1 MKLVDFIRIILKHKR
16 VLFIIPLFFGIIAVL
31 LTSNP
36 SRKYYSQTVL
46 FTGIASGSSIDLD
59 KKFNYL
65 ATNNAFDNLIN
76 IIKSRDTQ
84 EEVAIRLLTQHL
96 MLGGPSE
103 TYISKEAYNELLEI
117 LPVEIHKY
125 IVSTNRK
132 KKSGQNSNTP
142 WNEKDYEETV
152 ANLMQMMSKDNSN
165 FVYSLLNFNNKY
177 YSLQAIAEVKA
188 ERVSTSDLIKLSYQ
202 IDDPGICQQTLE
214 IYNAVCIKKY
224 KDIRENGSDAVVKYF
239 EAQLNKAENKLR
251 VIEQK
256 LLKFNQDNDIIN
268 YYEQSKAIAIVK
280 EDMDLAF
287 KNGVAQ
293 LEGTKA
299 SARRLEDKLKIQE
312 QIQKKNQNIIDAKQ
326 ALGKINYEI
335 GIYESKSYKDESLLN
350 KIKELKKQSK
360 NLDEQ
365 IKKNVDEL
373 YSFQNSIEGVPI
385 KKVLPDWVDK
395 VVETEGL
402 KAKLNIMNQQT
413 KEIDKQFETYAP
425 AGANLKKIE
434 RQIKVAEQGYLEIL
448 QSLNMAKLKFQDTQ
462 MASNLKTVD
471 PPFYPLKPIP
481 SKRKII
487 VFGIVFLTGI
497 ALLGIIL
504 SMKFFDN
511 SLKNQIT
518 AKEKMNIKSI
528 GMLPKVFVQNNQYNF
543 LDIQNRL
550 MDFILHNFN
559 KTISTMDQDKRP
571 KVISVISTH
580 KKEGKTAIIAN
591 IVQKLRHSGK
601 KVLVLN
607 HQKCDKH
614 LKSKSA
620 TVWMHKFF
628 GYHDPRVDQNHPF
641 LANVPEYL
649 DEGIHRTYAIDFHY
663 QDISSYQELNFDC
676 KEIEFKKLDYVFIE
690 LPNIL
695 KTHYPLKLI
704 SNSDLALLVCRANRL
719 WSVADDNILNN
730 IKENMGDKLRFIIN
744 GVELGEIES
753 LLGELPKERSNTRR
767 KLKNIF
773 RFHFKSQYNT

>member
-312 QIQKKNQNIIDAKQ
+312 QIQ
-326 ALGKINYEI
+326 
-335 GIYESKSYKDESLLN
+335 
-350 KIKELKKQSK
+350 
-360 NLDEQ
+360 
-365 IKKNVDEL
+365 
-373 YSFQNSIEGVPI
+373 SFVFRDCKLFLFQ
-385 KKVLPDWVDK
+385 
-395 VVETEGL
+395 VVR
-402 KAKLNIMNQQT
+402 
-413 KEIDKQFETYAP
+413 FCHH
-425 AGANLKKIE
+425 
-434 RQIKVAEQGYLEIL
+434 
-448 QSLNMAKLKFQDTQ
+448 
-462 MASNLKTVD
+462 
-471 PPFYPLKPIP
+471 
-481 SKRKII
+481 
-487 VFGIVFLTGI
+487 
-497 ALLGIIL
+497 LLG
-504 SMKFFDN
+504 
-511 SLKNQIT
+511 
-518 AKEKMNIKSI
+518 
-528 GMLPKVFVQNNQYNF
+528 PQY
-543 LDIQNRL
+543 
-550 MDFILHNFN
+550 
-559 KTISTMDQDKRP
+559 
-571 KVISVISTH
+571 
-580 KKEGKTAIIAN
+580 
-591 IVQKLRHSGK
+591 
-601 KVLVLN
+601 
-607 HQKCDKH
+607 
-614 LKSKSA
+614 
-620 TVWMHKFF
+620 
-628 GYHDPRVDQNHPF
+628 
-641 LANVPEYL
+641 
-649 DEGIHRTYAIDFHY
+649 
-663 QDISSYQELNFDC
+663 
-676 KEIEFKKLDYVFIE
+676 
-690 LPNIL
+690 
-695 KTHYPLKLI
+695 
-704 SNSDLALLVCRANRL
+704 RA
-719 WSVADDNILNN
+719 
-730 IKENMGDKLRFIIN
+730 
-744 GVELGEIES
+744 
-753 LLGELPKERSNTRR
+753 P
-767 KLKNIF
+767 
-773 RFHFKSQYNT
+773 